1 VNDSITQGGQPG
13 QMPDNSSLDKLAES
27 LFQAEA
33 RRRPIKPLT
42 LVRSDL
48 TLADA
53 YRIQQINVDRRLR
66 AGESIIGHKIGLT
79 AKAMQQK
86 FGVNEPDFGH
96 LLNTMLLDGTKPLDM
111 SELIDPQIEV
121 EPAFVLGADLSGP
134 DVSIDDVL
142 AATDYICVCF
152 EVIDS
157 RIVDWQIKLQ
167 DTVADNGS
175 SSRLLLGA
183 EHHSADAF
191 ALDDLETE
199 LYLDG
204 EVVETGNTSAILGH
218 PASGIVWLA
227 NVLSSYGS
235 GLKAGDIVL
244 PGTCTKSRRFAHC
257 SEVSGRIEKL
267 GEVRLILT
275 GKPAITSNA
284 P

>member
-1 VNDSITQGGQPG
+1 VNDSIAQGGQPG
-13 QMPDNSSLDKLAES
+13 QMPDNSPLDKLAES
-27 LFQAEA
+27 LFLAEA
-33 RRRPIKPLT
+33 HRRPIKPLT

-175 SSRLLLGA
+175 SSRLLLGS

-204 EVVETGNTSAILGH
+204 EVVETGNTNAILGN

-235 GLKAGDIVL
+235 SLKAGDIVL

-267 GEVRLILT
+267 GEVRLNLT
-275 GKPAITSNA
+275 GKPTITSSA